1 MAVMEKHRA
10 WLRGKDVL
18 KKHKVMRMVRVDW
31 INHFE
36 KYRPNLEQCL
46 ADSKYSQNMEAS
58 NGTIS

>member
-1 MAVMEKHRA
+1 MEKHRA

-46 ADSKYSQNMEAS
+46 ADCMEVFPKYGGQQWDH
-58 NGTIS
+58 